1 MNVSRQIP
9 FVASATALALAL
21 TIARPLAAPPDGVVP
36 PPVPGILEAP
46 SGHTAFLIGRA
57 YGTQSYSCLPS
68 QGVIKWLPAGPQAT
82 VFDADGRQI
91 LTHYLSP
98 NPEESGT
105 PRATWQHSRDTS
117 AVWASALVETYAEP
131 DFVAPGAIPWLRIA
145 VGGRR
150 YGPAWGE
157 QVDPGH
163 VHPAGQHRRRDRAC
177 RRLRPGGGHRQ
188 ARVHALRRRLRLLQT
203 GRRRPVNLRT
213 SPDCGQAAAGG
224 PAGSA
229 ARRRIAPCVRAF
241 RCSSSSS

>member
-1 MNVSRQIP
+1 MNVPRQIP

-21 TIARPLAAPPDGVVP
+21 TVARPLAAPPDVVVP
-36 PPVPGILEAP
+36 PPVPGTLEAP

-82 VFDADGRQI
+82 VFDADGKQI

-131 DFVAPGAIPWLRIA
+131 DFVAPGAVPWLRIA

-150 YGPAWGE
+150 YGPAWG
-157 QVDPGH
+157 DKLI
-163 VHPAGQHRRRDRAC
+163 PATYIQRVNTV
-177 RRLRPGGGHRQ
+177 GG
-188 ARVHALRRRLRLLQT
+188 
-203 GRRRPVNLRT
+203 
-213 SPDCGQAAAGG
+213 
-224 PAGSA
+224 
-229 ARRRIAPCVRAF
+229 IAPATGCVLVEDIGKRVFMPYVADYVF
-241 RCSSSSS
+241 YKQDGAGR